1 MVARDCLY
9 QVMKGPGNPERLKL
23 NLILSL
29 VLEDVV
35 LEVIYSGSGAVC
47 TKVSQV
53 WLMIGSLGV
62 QRY

>member
-1 MVARDCLY
+1 MVGRDCSY
-9 QVMKGPGNPERLKL
+9 QVMKGPGNHERLKL

-35 LEVIYSGSGAVC
+35 LVIYSGSGAVC

>member
-1 MVARDCLY
+1 VVARDCLY
-9 QVMKGPGNPERLKL
+9 QVMKGPGNHERLKL